1 MMMRQ
6 RARTA
11 DVEPVFMI
19 AFFAAARSDMTDIF
33 SRILRTDFGD
43 RQPILTVDH
52 VITGVRV
59 LNVEVG
65 VAVALEDVECG
76 VRLPMC
82 VRWPVDA
89 SWWVGRR
96 VVVTADG
103 DAVVNDGGQL
113 RHLVTAHSRRQYHWK
128 RKNNSVI

>member
-1 MMMRQ
+1 MMRQ

-82 VRWPVDA
+82 VR
-89 SWWVGRR
+89 
-96 VVVTADG
+96 
-103 DAVVNDGGQL
+103 
-113 RHLVTAHSRRQYHWK
+113 
-128 RKNNSVI
+128 